1 MNDIIFF
8 GVPCPESRVN
18 VKIIGGIL
26 MNWSIVLNVVL
37 VILVILVIILAVLYF
52 LGRRLEKRQVEQQT
66 AIEAAAQ
73 VVTIMA
79 IDKKKLKLKD
89 AGLPSV
95 VYEQTPWYA
104 KRAKLPIIKVKI
116 GPKITTMIADEKVF
130 LQLPLKTEAK
140 VVISGLYITEIKS
153 VRGGIPP
160 LPKKKKFL
168 DRFRKEKK
176 ENTEKKSK

>member
-1 MNDIIFF
+1 
-8 GVPCPESRVN
+8 
-18 VKIIGGIL
+18 

-37 VILVILVIILAVLYF
+37 AILVIVLIVLVVLYF
-52 LGRRLEKRQVEQQT
+52 LGRRLEKRQVEQQSMID
-66 AIEAAAQ
+66 ASKQ

-104 KRAKLPIIKVKI
+104 KRAKLPIVKVKI
-116 GPKITTMIADEKVF
+116 GPRIATMIADEKVF

-153 VRGGIPP
+153 CRGGIPP
-160 LPKKKKFL
+160 LPPKKKFL
-168 DRFRKEKK
+168 DRFRKEK
-176 ENTEKKSK
+176 NTTK